1 MFQIFYIFSY
11 LIPNILLITSSK
23 IDLSKVDCSFLNA
36 TWESC
41 PSPCPETCEFLSRTC
56 PVGCGGPCACRDG
69 YIMDG
74 DRKSC
79 VLRSQCPAG
88 MKQRIVE
95 WHYPITI
102 KYFGFY
108 RFLNL
113 TDDGYEVE

>member
-1 MFQIFYIFSY
+1 MFKIFIFSY
-11 LIPNILLITSSK
+11 LISTILLINSAK
-23 IDLSKVDCSFLNA
+23 IDLLKVDCSFLNA
-36 TWESC
+36 TWEPC

-56 PVGCGGPCACRDG
+56 LEGCGGPCACRDG

-79 VLRSQCPAG
+79 VLRSECPAG
-88 MKQRIVE
+88 MKQRTVE

-102 KYFGFY
+102 KYFGCY

-113 TDDGYEVE
+113 TYNGYEVE